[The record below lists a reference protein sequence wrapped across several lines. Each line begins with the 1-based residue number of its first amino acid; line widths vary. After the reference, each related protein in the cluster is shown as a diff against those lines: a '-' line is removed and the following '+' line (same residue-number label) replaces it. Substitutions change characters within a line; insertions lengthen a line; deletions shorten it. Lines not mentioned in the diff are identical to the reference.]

1 MPVTVFKFT
10 QSALNKIKVPTKEEK
25 ILKFRDIIQRNLLFI
40 ISYTGFRR
48 LYLGININGVYY
60 NKIKIGDSPDLTVAE
75 ARKKIQQLK
84 RDIAKGINPMDER
97 RKINNERR
105 EKREKRLKLENELTF
120 GQVHVKYTEYSRI
133 YHLKSWKI
141 MAQRVKM
148 YLESL
153 YNTKISEITK
163 DDIQKIFD
171 EITAKKHYVTANSI
185 LKLLS
190 PIFNKAIEWRLIDKI
205 LFME

>member
-1 MPVTVFKFT
+1 
-10 QSALNKIKVPTKEEK
+10 
-25 ILKFRDIIQRNLLFI
+25 
-40 ISYTGFRR
+40 
-48 LYLGININGVYY
+48 
-60 NKIKIGDSPDLTVAE
+60 
-75 ARKKIQQLK
+75 
-84 RDIAKGINPMDER
+84 
-97 RKINNERR
+97 
-105 EKREKRLKLENELTF
+105 
-120 GQVHVKYTEYSRI
+120 
-133 YHLKSWKI
+133 